1 MSDCSRMFKTYI
13 RTEEQIFYQNLAKSY
28 SKTFNALMESK
39 TAGLSSPSDTNISQ
53 SSSGSQTQSTLY
65 ASSNNF
71 NGELIR
77 EKVLSWFFSLPL
89 ESRIKVATVEN
100 ALLTC
105 MIHQMNFRY
114 KCDRKVVFQYK
125 PEPINEESQ
134 SKDKFTIKVGCEG
147 NYISEDELYQLNI
160 LNFLN
165 WKSNREVSDHLV
177 ENIWLGD
184 VRFYTL
190 HCELDAM
197 TLSPRVLKDEGLF
210 NYYFKY
216 IGSSKSFFSLIKPD
230 IRNKQY
236 SYQLPDWF
244 DSREY
249 YSVGQFIAAHI
260 EQSILIKYVLNHNK
274 KDKFVFSLHN
284 DKKMTEFFTKRKE
297 VLDCL
302 AKHFNNENKRELFNY
317 ISPRRIFNDIYYD
330 KTIEKSIHLKN
341 RHVDVGYQSFVSRKA
356 AGKTPCFFGTND
368 METESK
374 IISKYLHEHFI
385 NFVDDSLYH
394 GLDSIWK
401 ENYYLSKR
409 LFEDLHCLYTDK
421 NYEELVND
429 MSESNETK
437 KGSSK
442 KGKKKEL
449 KPKESAQV
457 SSITGNSKK
466 KKGSKNEES
475 SICALISIADD
486 PDYEYYSSYLKEG
499 KTQTH
504 IVATQKVTQ
513 KSQKEKEYEDNDH
526 LDTSNSINEIN
537 EFKNID
543 SSPAP
548 KQEYNYETVSNGYL
562 KESYEQGRKNMIKD
576 FVKNEIFENIIKSV
590 VFSCKEK
597 IKIPIKELPVPILTS
612 NSAINDIL
620 SDLSKINAKSKL
632 INNYLTKSNYDVIL
646 NKDQNQDQ
654 DQEKTFVNK
663 NLVEDKI
670 LPKHTDNF
678 SNESNLISID
688 PKEKDKFSLNSK
700 NNNHKD
706 EVNSRTDDQKDIVNY
721 ISKEDQLETDKIIK
735 SNENLIVNN
744 EETLYKQS
752 VIKNINN
759 NNDEKQESSDSNDK
773 INLNVNHSNEVS
785 EISESI
791 SNTQNKKKK
800 KKEPNFFLYDTTRKR
815 KDLKENTTSTTNN
828 NSKTDSVNNI
838 CNNSSITI
846 SSSNSIQNNNKSQVS
861 TATQTKRNTNN
872 NVESNQIKKNDYTTF
887 KPPSQEDKTKIE
899 NSPNFNKVPY
909 INQSNAS
916 NHSHAENR
924 QSEFIHLSN
933 IQNPHKKNSLAST
946 NPKSSYPREPRERD
960 FYRNNNNFYQG
971 QGDSPRGK
979 YKSSGSSGF
988 NYNNNYNQ
996 NRGYYKRE
1004 AREASAK
1011 VNSDSMMHGNN
1022 YYIFNS
1028 VTHVNSGGIVSPM
1041 MMYGNPPQH
1050 MMMPNYNIM
1059 PGLNTLNSYSQMSS
1073 SQLTPVNPINP
1084 HISSNSNMSNIVSN
1098 INMNK
1103 YSNDFLTFVYKLH
1116 NDIVSYHRNVTETL
1130 ESMKEVKVYVI
1141 QFIEKLIKQNIS
1153 DNFSIDVYGSFASDL
1168 SIESS
1173 DIDIKIRLKA
1183 LEELS
1188 SDSMNPM
1195 DLEQIIML
1203 LVKNFNSL
1211 NLFESVVPI
1220 YTASVPIVKIVVD
1233 PAKIAND
1240 ENLMRLEEFRNCDNY
1255 KNYKFDKEELDKI
1268 KIDITF
1274 LDMIVKYPVNLF
1286 GSNNCS
1292 TLMSSVEFAKNK
1304 LILYPEI
1311 KPLLQVLK
1319 RYLQIKKMNSCFNG
1333 NYFI

>member
-1 MSDCSRMFKTYI
+1 MSDCVRMFKTYI

-28 SKTFNALMESK
+28 SKTYAALMENKS
-39 TAGLSSPSDTNISQ
+39 AGLTNLSDTTNSQ
-53 SSSGSQTQSTLY
+53 SSSVSQTQSTLY

-71 NGELIR
+71 NGELIK
-77 EKVLSWFFSLPL
+77 EKVLRWFFSLPL

-114 KCDRKVVFQYK
+114 KCDRKVVFQFK
-125 PEPINEESQ
+125 PESTNEESQ
-134 SKDKFTIKVGCEG
+134 SKEKYSIKVGCEG

-165 WKSNREVSDHLV
+165 WKSNRDATDHLV

-230 IRNKQY
+230 VRNKQY
-236 SYQLPDWF
+236 SYHLPDWF
-244 DSREY
+244 DPKEY
-249 YSVGQFIAAHI
+249 YSVSQFIAAHI
-260 EQSILIKYVLNHNK
+260 EQAILIKYVLNHTK
-274 KDKFVFSLHN
+274 KDKFTFSLHN
-284 DKKMTEFFTKRKE
+284 EKKMNEFFTKRKE
-297 VLDCL
+297 VLGCL

-330 KTIEKSIHLKN
+330 RTIEKSIHLKN

-356 AGKTPCFFGTND
+356 AGKTPCFYGTND

-374 IISKYLHEHFI
+374 IINKYLHEHFI

-429 MSESNETK
+429 MSESKETK
-437 KGSSK
+437 KGSNK
-442 KGKKKEL
+442 KGKKKEI
-449 KPKESAQV
+449 KGKESSVQ
-457 SSITGNSKK
+457 SIQGNSTNTKK
-466 KKGSKNEES
+466 KKGTKNEES
-475 SICALISIADD
+475 SVSTLVSLTDD
-486 PDYEYYSSYLKEG
+486 PDYEYYSSYLKEA
-499 KTQTH
+499 KSQTH
-504 IVATQKVTQ
+504 IVAPQKNTQ
-513 KSQKEKEYEDNDH
+513 KSYREKDLEDNNDH
-526 LDTSNSINEIN
+526 VDTSNSINEIN
-537 EFKNID
+537 VNRNID

-548 KQEYNYETVSNGYL
+548 KQEYSCESVSKGYL
-562 KESYEQGRKNMIKD
+562 QESYDKGRKNMIKD
-576 FVKNEIFENIIKSV
+576 FVENIILGNIINSV
-590 VFSCKEK
+590 VEISLEK
-597 IKIPIKELPVPILTS
+597 NKNIATS
-612 NSAINDIL
+612 NSGINDLL

-632 INNYLTKSNYDVIL
+632 INQYLTKSNNSVKI
-646 NKDQNQDQ
+646 NQ
-654 DQEKTFVNK
+654 DQEKSFVNK
-663 NLVEDKI
+663 NLAEDGK
-670 LPKHTDNF
+670 LQKNKD
-678 SNESNLISID
+678 SLLNENNLISID
-688 PKEKDKFSLNSK
+688 SKEINEFSLNTK
-700 NNNHKD
+700 N
-706 EVNSRTDDQKDIVNY
+706 EPNSLIEDQKDIVNY
-721 ISKEDQLETDKIIK
+721 ISIEDQCESVKIIK
-735 SNENLIVNN
+735 PNENLIVNN
-744 EETLYKQS
+744 DENLYKES
-752 VIKNINN
+752 LINDN
-759 NNDEKQESSDSNDK
+759 EKLESNDSIEK
-773 INLNVNHSNEVS
+773 INSNSNSNNNEVS
-785 EISESI
+785 ENSSEGNSVQM

-815 KDLKENTTSTTNN
+815 KDLKENTTSNN
-828 NSKTDSVNNI
+828 NSTKTDSNNT
-838 CNNSSITI
+838 NSSII
-846 SSSNSIQNNNKSQVS
+846 NSSSNSIQNNNKTQVS
-861 TATQTKRNTNN
+861 TATQTKRNSNN
-872 NVESNQIKKNDYTTF
+872 NLENDQTKKNDTATLKINTQEEKLKKGNSPSFSKVSSSNPSNPSTTPHSHTHSHSLSNSHQSQLEYRQGEFINTGNTTNPIKKN
-887 KPPSQEDKTKIE
+887 
-899 NSPNFNKVPY
+899 NFN
-909 INQSNAS
+909 SNS
-916 NHSHAENR
+916 N
-924 QSEFIHLSN
+924 
-933 IQNPHKKNSLAST
+933 
-946 NPKSSYPREPRERD
+946 NPKTTTHRETRERD
-960 FYRNNNNFYQG
+960 LYRNNNNYY

-979 YKSSGSSGF
+979 YKSGY
-988 NYNNNYNQ
+988 NYNNYNH
-996 NRGYYKRE
+996 NRGYYK
-1004 AREASAK
+1004 REASAK
-1011 VNSDSMMHGNN
+1011 VNSDNMIQGNN

-1028 VTHVNSGGIVSPM
+1028 VTHVNNGGMVSPM
-1041 MMYGNPPQH
+1041 MMYGNPPQMNH
-1050 MMMPNYNIM
+1050 MMMSPFNMM
-1059 PGLNTLNSYSQMSS
+1059 PGLNSLNHMSP
-1073 SQLTPVNPINP
+1073 LNPISPINS

-1130 ESMKEVKVYVI
+1130 EAMKEVKVYVI
-1141 QFIEKLIKQNIS
+1141 QSIEKLIKQNIS

-1183 LEELS
+1183 VEETS
-1188 SDSMNPM
+1188 SDSASPQM
-1195 DLEQIIML
+1195 DLEQMIML

-1211 NLFESVVPI
+1211 NLFESVIPI

-1233 PAKIAND
+1233 PAKIADD
-1240 ENLMRLEEFRNCDNY
+1240 ENLMRLEEFRNCEHY
-1255 KNYKFDKEELDKI
+1255 KNYKFNKEELDKI
-1268 KIDITF
+1268 KVDITF
-1274 LDMIVKYPVNLF
+1274 LDMIVKYPVNF
-1286 GSNNCS
+1286 GNNNCS

-1333 NYFI
+1333 NSKKKV